1 MTEKEFDRRVEA
13 AAGRF
18 EQRVEA
24 AADRFDKGITR
35 VWEKNKLFRAAI
47 RAVSLAV
54 EAGLIVAA
62 AILWAQGHPTGA
74 AWCLGLG
81 LLGIAADVIKAVVF
95 KKE

>member
-1 MTEKEFDRRVEA
+1 MTEKEFDKRVEA

-18 EQRVEA
+18 ERRVEA
-24 AADRFDKGITR
+24 AADRFDRGITR
-35 VWEKNKLFRAAI
+35 IWEKKLFRAAI
-47 RAVSLAV
+47 RAVSLAA

-62 AILWAQGHPTGA
+62 AILRAQGHPSGA

-81 LLGIAADVIKAVVF
+81 LLGIAADVIKGVVF